1 MRKALRSVPRTTVL
15 PPVVVTQDPASGAT
29 RSPGADVLSVRYP
42 GPNPGRAVARALL
55 TIEPMLV
62 EVVFQYRTLLGKCDL
77 GVGLDWDEIEQL
89 TSIESAFA
97 PTEDDRRMKN
107 GRRFRR
113 EQIKLTALLRGDQI
127 NDRVEITELGPGG
140 VVVRNAPF
148 IAADEQLEIQLDL
161 GDQSFRFRARGVWL
175 RDDGDDYKVGLAFI
189 GMPVC
194 LNKTAISRH
203 EADVVDEISA
213 AA

>member
-1 MRKALRSVPRTTVL
+1 
-15 PPVVVTQDPASGAT
+15 
-29 RSPGADVLSVRYP
+29 
-42 GPNPGRAVARALL
+42 VARALL
-55 TIEPMLV
+55 TTDVMLV

-77 GVGLDWDEIEQL
+77 GVGLDWDEIEQI

-97 PTEDDRRMKN
+97 PTEDDRRMKT

-113 EQIKLTALLRGDQI
+113 EPIKCSALLRGDQI

-140 VVVRNAPF
+140 LVARNAPF
-148 IAADEQLEIQLDL
+148 IAKDEQIEIQLDL

-175 RDDGDDYKVGLAFI
+175 KDDGDDYKVGLAFI

-203 EADVVDEISA
+203 EADVIDEISA